1 MEWLW
6 VALAIVFMVIEL
18 NTFRLIA
25 IWASVS
31 ALVVLGLRYVLPI
44 GLVYQGLIFL
54 GLSAILI
61 LIGRP
66 LVKRIINRK
75 K

>member
-6 VALAIVFMVIEL
+6 VALAIVFIVIEL

-31 ALVVLGLRYVLPI
+31 ALAVLGLRYVLPI